1 MPGYRLLASPTLYP
15 GQTVVA
21 ALEADATN
29 DVPVR
34 CRLYLQHYSA
44 DDVLVT
50 VQGTEAL
57 LATGERTDLTWRIP
71 QTGGQPIAAIGVEIQ
86 SDARADGCIYLDYL
100 SWHGVPEVK
109 LGRPAEGGIM
119 WRRAWIDG
127 MDQWDHHWPET
138 YRPVQNEG
146 TGLLIQGTQE
156 WMNYLVSATITVHF
170 AVAAGIAARVGGM
183 RRYYG
188 LLLCAGGKARLI
200 KALDGETVLAEA
212 DFPWG
217 LDMPY
222 LLALQVQGTKVQG
235 WIDGRC
241 LFEVED
247 GDRTLV
253 GGGVAFVVTEGRI
266 AADEVVVRPAV

>member
-29 DVPVR
+29 GVPVR
-34 CRLYLQHYSA
+34 CRLYLQHYGA

-57 LATGERTDLTWRIP
+57 LAPGERIDLVWRVP

-86 SDARADGCIYLDYL
+86 SDTRADGYIYLDYL

-109 LGRPAEGGIM
+109 LGRPAEGGTM

-127 MDQWDHHWPET
+127 MDQWDHHWPEA

-156 WMNYLVSATITVHF
+156 WVDYRVSAAISVHL
-170 AVAAGIAARVGGM
+170 AAAAGLAARVGGM
-183 RRYYG
+183 RRYYA

-212 DFPWG
+212 EFPWA
-217 LDMPY
+217 LDTPY
-222 LLALQVQGTKVQG
+222 VFALQVQGSKIQG
-235 WIDGRC
+235 WIDGRR

-247 GDRTLV
+247 QDRTLV
-253 GGGVAFVVTEGRI
+253 GGGVALVITEGRI
-266 AADEVVVRPAV
+266 AADEVVIEPAV